1 MITYSTPFLY
11 FFFFKFTFLL
21 NILFIIVSTFL
32 LLVNNFF
39 GNVAPIKD
47 KNISNFLKN
56 LLIVNLVTNILVVS
70 LLLYIIILN
79 YKFFYLNLIIHG
91 EKYNLLASHY
101 NYYFYVFDFDVFNLI
116 FYILSLFVAFISL
129 LALDTRIYSSK
140 SIFLVLCNVLV
151 LVIFMFSFT
160 NNYVLFFIF
169 YELLLIPS
177 FFFVYRISP
186 AKTSIQSS
194 IYFVMWTQIGS
205 FLVFLAILFCIV
217 LTNSYTF
224 NSLSVFNF
232 TSTEIT
238 IIQYL
243 LFFGFGIKIPV

>member
-1 MITYSTPFLY
+1 MITYSTSFLY

-21 NILFIIVSTFL
+21 NIVFIIISTFL
-32 LLVNNFF
+32 LLINNFF

-47 KNISNFLKN
+47 RNISNFLKN
-56 LLIVNLVTNILVVS
+56 LLLINLLSNVLIVS
-70 LLLYIIILN
+70 LLLYVALYN
-79 YKFFYLNLIIHG
+79 YKTYFINLLTYN

-101 NYYFYVFDFDVFNLI
+101 NYYFYVFDFDIFNLI

-194 IYFVMWTQIGS
+194 IYFVM
-205 FLVFLAILFCIV
+205 
-217 LTNSYTF
+217 
-224 NSLSVFNF
+224 
-232 TSTEIT
+232 
-238 IIQYL
+238 
-243 LFFGFGIKIPV
+243 